1 MSATRT
7 LGRDGREVSALG
19 MGCWAIGGPWRM
31 NGAEA
36 GWGPVDDAESTRAV
50 HAALDAGVTLFDT
63 AATYGAGHSERVLG
77 AALGGHR
84 ADVVVC
90 TKYGYPVDEESR
102 TVTGMDVS
110 PEAIRSSCTDSHR
123 RLGTAHIDVY
133 WLHVGDL
140 ARRGGGPTSSR
151 RWRPSWRTVGSGG
164 TGGAPTTPRGQP
176 PSPAVGTTWRCSTG

>member
-102 TVTGMDVS
+102 TVTGMD
-110 PEAIRSSCTDSHR
+110 A
-123 RLGTAHIDVY
+123 G
-133 WLHVGDL
+133 
-140 ARRGGGPTSSR
+140 RGGGPTSSR